1 MAKHGGRPARVA
13 DGPQG
18 LGNNLKRWFDPPAAD
33 ATNGGGI

>member
-1 MAKHGGRPARVA
+1 MAKRGGLLARVA

-33 ATNGGGI
+33 AWNGGGI